1 MQTQVDLRSR
11 HFFNMD
17 ISEVSK
23 RSGLPASTLR
33 YYEERGLIASVGR
46 QGLRRMF
53 APEVLEQLALISLG
67 QAAGFSLDEIAQMFS
82 ADKRPSIDRKMLA
95 SKADQIDAMITRM
108 HAMSDSLRH
117 AANCPATSHM
127 ECPSFQSTAEGRRR
141 WDIGQ
146 PARKDRQRRSEPD
159 MAPVR
164 ARSYRR
170 FLSKN
175 AIDSCARRSRNAARS
190 KPCGSA
196 ATLPSGEGR
205 SIVGVFMNA

>member
-11 HFFNMD
+11 HFSNMD

-53 APEVLEQLALISLG
+53 APEVVEQLALISLG
-67 QAAGFSLDEIAQMFS
+67 QAAGFSLDEISLMFS
-82 ADKRPSIDRKMLA
+82 ADKRPSVDRRMLA

-117 AANCPATSHM
+117 AANCPAPNHL
-127 ECPSFQSTAEGRRR
+127 ECPSFQRLLKAAADGT
-141 WDIGQ
+141 
-146 PARKDRQRRSEPD
+146 
-159 MAPVR
+159 
-164 ARSYRR
+164 
-170 FLSKN
+170 LSN
-175 AIDSCARRSRNAARS
+175 PLG
-190 KPCGSA
+190 KPLKKA
-196 ATLPSGEGR
+196 
-205 SIVGVFMNA
+205 V